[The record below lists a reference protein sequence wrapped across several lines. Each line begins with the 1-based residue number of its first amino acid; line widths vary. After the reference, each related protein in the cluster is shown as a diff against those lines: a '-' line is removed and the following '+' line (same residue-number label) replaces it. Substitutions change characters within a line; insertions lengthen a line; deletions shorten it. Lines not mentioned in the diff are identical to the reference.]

1 MLKIFKIT
9 FKDEFDRY
17 NSLELLGTDI
27 IDVVTT
33 FNLSAN
39 NTEKYNII
47 EISFIRN
54 FIDNEN
60 R

>member
-27 IDVVTT
+27 IDVTTT
-33 FNLSAN
+33 FNLSVN
-39 NTEKYNII
+39 NTEKYTII
-47 EISFIRN
+47 KVSFIRN
-54 FIDNEN
+54 FIDKDNQ
-60 R
+60 